1 MVVNLQRCWTEFT
14 VFEADE
20 EDKQILLKFKT
31 ISRLSRT
38 ENQRK
43 TATIILYTKKQNQA
57 NNYFS
62 FEFSFYITIYIE
74 HGIEL
79 TVFIRA
85 TNRERLLK

>member
-43 TATIILYTKKQNQA
+43 TATIILYTKKQNKR
-57 NNYFS
+57 
-62 FEFSFYITIYIE
+62 ITISRSSLASTSQYI
-74 HGIEL
+74 L
-79 TVFIRA
+79 NMV
-85 TNRERLLK
+85 